1 MIICCI
7 FLQEMRLSVQM
18 AGYSK
23 KIVFPIAKPFG
34 NLRFIL
40 SRKSS
45 SLVEILLLAY
55 VGAGGINKQVEVL

>member
-1 MIICCI
+1 
-7 FLQEMRLSVQM
+7 M
-18 AGYSK
+18 AGHSK

-55 VGAGGINKQVEVL
+55 VGAGGIKLQAEVL